1 MACSLTFGL
10 KTPYVV
16 LPVGF
21 GLIFHTIV
29 KDQISANGYN
39 IELGEVWR
47 ATWILG
53 LAMVIGLFI
62 AIFITYKKDRD
73 YEDLPLKGMEEVESE
88 KMEKKHWV
96 TLIGALTAFGIQLY
110 TGSLP
115 LGALAALGIM
125 LVFKVV
131 KWNELDNVLN
141 D

>member
-88 KMEKKHWV
+88 KWKK
-96 TLIGALTAFGIQLY
+96 
-110 TGSLP
+110 
-115 LGALAALGIM
+115 ALGNSDCCTNS
-125 LVFKVV
+125 F
-131 KWNELDNVLN
+131 WNTALYRFASIRSSCSSWNN
-141 D
+141 AGF